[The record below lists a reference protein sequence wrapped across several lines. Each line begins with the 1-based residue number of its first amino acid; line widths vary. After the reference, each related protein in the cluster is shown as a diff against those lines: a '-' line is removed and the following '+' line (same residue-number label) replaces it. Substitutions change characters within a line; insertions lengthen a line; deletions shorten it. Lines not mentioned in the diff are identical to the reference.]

1 MFWSRQV
8 ARTAGASYRVSNRAP
23 WSPAQLFVAVA
34 GLVFIVIGGVALARS
49 GVNFHNIPLTR
60 VEVAGLWFTSLSAL
74 ITLIA
79 GVIMLVGGIDPDAA
93 KATTWF
99 FGIVLIAFGLI
110 VAISPQ
116 SFTNMWGYTAAN
128 GVFYVV
134 TGAILVLA
142 GGLSPVFYSRREVV
156 SEQQIVDDQGIPPAA
171 APPAPAPRS
180 RVVRDDHVVGL

>member
-1 MFWSRQV
+1 
-8 ARTAGASYRVSNRAP
+8 
-23 WSPAQLFVAVA
+23 
-34 GLVFIVIGGVALARS
+34 VFIVIGGVALARS
-49 GVNFHNIPLTR
+49 GVNFHDIPLTR
-60 VEVAGLWFTSLSAL
+60 VEVAGLWFTNLSAL

-110 VAISPQ
+110 VAITPQ
-116 SFTNMWGYTAAN
+116 SFTNMWGYTTAN

-142 GGLSPVFYSRREVV
+142 GALSPVFYSRREIV
-156 SEQQIVDDQGIPPAA
+156 SQQQIVDDEAV
-171 APPAPAPRS
+171 PPAPVPRS
-180 RVVRDDHVVGL
+180 RVRDDHVVGL